1 MIQYQITADRLT
13 VKKVQGDIVMF
24 SFLKRYENFSIWKK
38 LMFGFLIE
46 LIPICVILV
55 ISLYIYSADIISQKT
70 LEQTSET
77 VEQFSNSLDNYMTL
91 IVNKMEIMADSPVI
105 QEELNAEP
113 GEVNIVSDSF
123 YSRSKQIRRI
133 MIQEYSSVTM
143 NDMELYGMNGASY
156 YFSVW
161 SKKPEIEN
169 EDELFR
175 KADEARGRW
184 VLVNRDG
191 SDNTLHVVKLIKDL
205 QTYTP
210 IGYVRIGLKRD
221 YIDKMTS
228 NISFGS
234 NGNITILDEQDNIIS
249 GEIDDTL
256 MSCMKKETLPKGN
269 FLYGEGKDEYTAVYI
284 HSNVT
289 GWDTVGL
296 IPMEYL
302 GRDLAGVRNVSVIL
316 IILAIFIGILV
327 SICIA
332 RGLISPIED
341 TVDALERFSKGD
353 FDVRLPEDR
362 SDEIGKMN
370 IVFNKTIRDVEELM
384 QKVTQAEILE
394 KEMEFKT
401 LQSQMNPHFLYN
413 TLDAINWMAFKEG
426 QTDICNLVSAISNLM
441 RISISNRQSLIPLE
455 QELGYVKDYLYI
467 QNMRYKGRLEIVY
480 DIDESLSDQVVPK
493 LIIQPIVENAIV
505 HGIEKSHDRNTLY
518 ISIIRTGANINIIV
532 RDTGVGMSEEKV
544 QSLLKEPETV
554 KSSSAS
560 HTNLGMYAVHK
571 RLKFLYGEDYG
582 LSVQSEE
589 GEGTTVIIRIPYLE
603 DSQKLYE
610 KYNNLLGK
618 NS

>member
-1 MIQYQITADRLT
+1 MP
-13 VKKVQGDIVMF
+13 
-24 SFLKRYENFSIWKK
+24 SFLNKYKNFSIWKK

-161 SKKPEIEN
+161 SQKPEIEN

-191 SDNTLHVVKLIKDL
+191 TDDTLHVIKLIKDL

-221 YIDKMTS
+221 YIDKMTN

-234 NGNITILDEQDNIIS
+234 NGNIAILDEQDGMIS
-249 GEIDDTL
+249 GEMDDTL
-256 MSCMKKETLPKGN
+256 IFCMKRETLPKGN
-269 FLYGEGKDEYTAVYI
+269 FLYGEGKNEYTAVYI

-302 GRDLAGVRNVSVIL
+302 GRDLAGVRNVSAVL
-316 IILAIFIGILV
+316 IILAVFTGILV
-327 SICIA
+327 SMCIA

-370 IVFNKTIRDVEELM
+370 IVFNKTIRDIEELM

-426 QTDICNLVSAISNLM
+426 QTEICNLVSAISNLM

-455 QELGYVKDYLYI
+455 QELGYVRDYLYI
-467 QNMRYKGRLEIVY
+467 QNMRYKGRLETVY
-480 DIDESLSDQVVPK
+480 DIEESLLDQVVPK

-532 RDTGVGMSEEKV
+532 RDTGVGMSKEKV

-589 GEGTTVIIRIPYLE
+589 GEGTTVVIRIPYLE

>member
-1 MIQYQITADRLT
+1 MI
-13 VKKVQGDIVMF
+13 
-24 SFLKRYENFSIWKK
+24 
-38 LMFGFLIE
+38 GFLAV
-46 LIPICVILV
+46 LIPIALLLV
-55 ISLYIYSADIISQKT
+55 IVLYVYSADIISQKT

-91 IVNKMEIMADSPVI
+91 IINKMEIMADSPVI
-105 QEELNAEP
+105 QEELNAP
-113 GEVNIVSDSF
+113 PDEVNIASESF
-123 YSRSKQIRRI
+123 YSRNKQIRRI

-161 SKKPEIEN
+161 SHKREIPN
-169 EDELFR
+169 EEELFR

-184 VLVNRDG
+184 VLVNWDV
-191 SDNTLHVVKLIKDL
+191 SDDTIQVIKLIKDL

-221 YIDKMTS
+221 YINKMTG

-234 NGNITILDEQDNIIS
+234 DGRVTILDEQDAIIS
-249 GEIDDTL
+249 GEMDKML
-256 MSCMKKETLPKGN
+256 MSCMVKETSPRGN

-302 GRDLAGVRNVSVIL
+302 GRDLSGIRTVSVFLILFAIL
-316 IILAIFIGILV
+316 IGIIV
-327 SICIA
+327 SMYIA
-332 RGLISPIED
+332 RGLVSPIED
-341 TVDALERFSKGD
+341 TANALEQFSKGD
-353 FDVRLPEDR
+353 FEVRLSENR

-370 IVFNKTIRDVEELM
+370 VVFNQAIKDIRELM

-426 QTDICNLVSAISNLM
+426 QTEICNLISAISNLM
-441 RISISNRQSLIPLE
+441 RISISNRQSIIPLE

-467 QNMRYKGRLEIVY
+467 QNVRYKDRLETVY
-480 DIDESLSDQVVPK
+480 DIDESLLIQAVPK
-493 LIIQPIVENAIV
+493 LIVQPIVENAVV
-505 HGIEKSHDRNTLY
+505 HGIEKSHDKNTLN
-518 ISIIRTGANINIIV
+518 ISVIRLGSNIDIIV
-532 RDTGVGMSEEKV
+532 KDTGVGMSEEKV
-544 QSLLKEPETV
+544 RSLLKEPEAL
-554 KSSSAS
+554 SSKSAS

-582 LSVQSEE
+582 LIVQSKE
-589 GEGTTVIIRIPYLE
+589 GEGTTVAIHIPYVE
-603 DSQKLYE
+603 DPQKIYE
-610 KYNNLLGK
+610 KYNELLGK
-618 NS
+618 RE

>member
-1 MIQYQITADRLT
+1 MSY
-13 VKKVQGDIVMF
+13 
-24 SFLKRYENFSIWKK
+24 FLKRYQNFSIWKK
-38 LMFGFLIE
+38 LMLGFLVE
-46 LIPICVILV
+46 LIPICIILV
-55 ISLYIYSADIISQKT
+55 VSLYTYSADIILDKT

-91 IVNKMEIMADSPVI
+91 IINKMEIMADSPII
-105 QEELNAEP
+105 QEELNAESD
-113 GEVNIVSDSF
+113 EVNIVSDSF

-161 SKKPEIEN
+161 SQKREIEN

-184 VLVNRDG
+184 VLVNEDETN
-191 SDNTLHVVKLIKDL
+191 DTLHVIKLIKDL
-205 QTYTP
+205 QTYKP

-234 NGNITILDEQDNIIS
+234 NGNITILDEQDRIIS
-249 GEIDDTL
+249 GKIDDIL
-256 MSCMKKETLPKGN
+256 MSYMVQEKSSEGS
-269 FLYGEGKDEYTAVYI
+269 FEYGRGKSKCIAVYV
-284 HSNVT
+284 HSNIT
-289 GWDTVGL
+289 GLDTIGL

-302 GRDLAGVRNVSVIL
+302 GRELVGIQSVSIVLIVLAVL
-316 IILAIFIGILV
+316 IGILV
-327 SICIA
+327 SMYIA
-332 RGLISPIED
+332 RGLVSPIED
-341 TVDALERFSKGD
+341 TADALEQFSKGD
-353 FDVRLPEDR
+353 FEVRLPEDR

-370 IVFNKTIRDVEELM
+370 IVFNKAIKDIKELM
-384 QKVTQAEILE
+384 QKLTQAEILE

-426 QTDICNLVSAISNLM
+426 QTEICNLVSAISNLM

-455 QELGYVKDYLYI
+455 QELGYVRDYLYI
-467 QNMRYKGRLEIVY
+467 QNMRYKGRLKTVY
-480 DIDESLSDQVVPK
+480 DVDESLLNQVVPK
-493 LIIQPIVENAIV
+493 LIVQPIVENAIV
-505 HGIEKSHDRNTLY
+505 HGIEGSHGKNTLY
-518 ISIIRTGANINIIV
+518 ISAIRIGSNIDIIV

-544 QSLLKEPETV
+544 QNLLKEPEAV
-554 KSSSAS
+554 KSSNAS

-582 LSVQSEE
+582 LTVQSME
-589 GEGTTVIIRIPYLE
+589 GEGTTVVIRIPYLE
-603 DSQKLYE
+603 NSQKIYE
-610 KYNNLLGK
+610 KYGDLLGK
-618 NS
+618 K

>member
-1 MIQYQITADRLT
+1 MP
-13 VKKVQGDIVMF
+13 
-24 SFLKRYENFSIWKK
+24 SFLNKYKNFSIWKK

-77 VEQFSNSLDNYMTL
+77 IEQFSNSLDNYMTL

-161 SKKPEIEN
+161 SQKPEIEN

-191 SDNTLHVVKLIKDL
+191 TDDTLHVIKLIKDL

-221 YIDKMTS
+221 YIDKMTN

-234 NGNITILDEQDNIIS
+234 NGNIAILDEQDGMIS
-249 GEIDDTL
+249 GEMDDTL
-256 MSCMKKETLPKGN
+256 ISCMKRETLPKGN
-269 FLYGEGKDEYTAVYI
+269 FLYGEGKNEYTAVYI

-302 GRDLAGVRNVSVIL
+302 GRDLAGVRNVSAVL
-316 IILAIFIGILV
+316 IILAVFTGILV
-327 SICIA
+327 SMCIA

-370 IVFNKTIRDVEELM
+370 IVFNKTIRDIEELM

-426 QTDICNLVSAISNLM
+426 QTEICNLVSAISNLM

-455 QELGYVKDYLYI
+455 QELGYVRDYLYI
-467 QNMRYKGRLEIVY
+467 QNMRYKGRLETVY
-480 DIDESLSDQVVPK
+480 DIEESLLDQVVPK

-532 RDTGVGMSEEKV
+532 RDTGVGMSKEKV

-589 GEGTTVIIRIPYLE
+589 GEGTTVVIRIPYLE